1 MKKHLEDCRLKTV
14 NYVKTAVNGRFKVH
28 DTSLYGQKTVKPI
41 LCAFK
46 IQEAGTVYGHYS
58 EYLKLTYF
66 NIILFS
72 VISADDN

>member
-14 NYVKTAVNGRFKVH
+14 NYVKTAVNRRFKVH

-46 IQEAGTVYGHYS
+46 IQEAGTLYGHYS
-58 EYLKLTYF
+58 EYLKTDIFQYYSF
-66 NIILFS
+66 QRNIIR
-72 VISADDN
+72 